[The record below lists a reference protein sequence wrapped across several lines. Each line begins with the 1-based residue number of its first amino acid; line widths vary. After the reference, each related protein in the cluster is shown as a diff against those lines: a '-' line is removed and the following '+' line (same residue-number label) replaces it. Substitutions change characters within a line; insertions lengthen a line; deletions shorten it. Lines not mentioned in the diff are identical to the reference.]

1 MFRAAPGGAAARA
14 RGRTLAARAGRRT
27 AVGQAGLAAA
37 GVLAASAGGAA
48 LQARAAS
55 SWGEGGAEGRPEY
68 RRAPSGL
75 GWHDVEEGP
84 GAAARAGETIRCHY
98 TGTLADG
105 KVFDSSYG
113 RRPLSFKVGARQ
125 VIAGWDEGILGDGGE
140 LPPMKAGGKRQL
152 EIPSGLAYG
161 ERGAG
166 GVIPPGATLYFDVEL
181 LAPRGPLG

>member
-1 MFRAAPGGAAARA
+1 MFRAALGGAARA

-113 RRPLSFKVGARQ
+113 RRPLLVQGGCP
-125 VIAGWDEGILGDGGE
+125 AGHCGLG
-140 LPPMKAGGKRQL
+140 
-152 EIPSGLAYG
+152 
-161 ERGAG
+161 
-166 GVIPPGATLYFDVEL
+166 
-181 LAPRGPLG
+181 